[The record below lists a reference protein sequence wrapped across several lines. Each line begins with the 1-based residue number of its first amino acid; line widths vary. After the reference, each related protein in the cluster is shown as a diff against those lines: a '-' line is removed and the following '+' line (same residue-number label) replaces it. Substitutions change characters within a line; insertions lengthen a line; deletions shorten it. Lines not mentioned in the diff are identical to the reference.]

1 MGRRSAEPN
10 APGGGLETF
19 PVTFPNGRG
28 CPDEMTTDDAEFVQ
42 MFARSSHAH
51 CTGSRDGSLHLFG
64 TIACGSFNVMQR
76 ALHSWGFPRDHRRP
90 DIRRDSGEPPRGPT
104 PAGPVPSPRSDA
116 PEGGL
121 PAQREPP
128 SPNDRGQSVATRRAV
143 ARKPRASACGPTK
156 IRPGLSRVAGTAG
169 FPSVQTRESREVGNP
184 LQAARTRLTY
194 NLVSG
199 RFS

>member
-1 MGRRSAEPN
+1 MTPSSCRCLHDHRTP
-10 APGGGLETF
+10 TV
-19 PVTFPNGRG
+19 PVH
-28 CPDEMTTDDAEFVQ
+28 EMV
-42 MFARSSHAH
+42 H
-51 CTGSRDGSLHLFG
+51 CTCSGLSLAAASMSCSAPFIPG
-64 TIACGSFNVMQR
+64 VS
-76 ALHSWGFPRDHRRP
+76 PRDQRRP